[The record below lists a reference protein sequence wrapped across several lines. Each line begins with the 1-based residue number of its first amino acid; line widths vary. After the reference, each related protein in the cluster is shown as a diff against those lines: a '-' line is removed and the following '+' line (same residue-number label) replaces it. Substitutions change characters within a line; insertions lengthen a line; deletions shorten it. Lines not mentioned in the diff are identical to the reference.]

1 MCVLHSGHHMSP
13 DARLPGTP
21 LRFDNRALLR
31 AVHRISFDLTRRTSA
46 SVRDATFSSLLS
58 DIWGQSQYATIEI
71 LAQKRRQSDENL
83 ARKRRDHASPSSSG
97 DHDSTVSTLVKRRS
111 SKDRRLNQISSA
123 QRDKLIRILRTTHY
137 DESFDRERALTI
149 DLLRN
154 PAACDIDALRRL
166 WDVPR
171 VIFDVTRLGR
181 YFAEHGRDS
190 VLEFFDSHIWRK
202 SRDSR
207 VFNILYWKECCLEKA
222 RYEQPASKHPV
233 DCSSQ
238 PIHERLNNNRQL
250 RTVSKLLVAKVIK
263 TLLLRRRS
271 PFFERNLDIV
281 VETVLFAIHPD
292 RFVDRF
298 RESTLRDTGFFKALH
313 TFEYS
318 RSFTGAM
325 ENLQIGKLNRMLK
338 DIRAIRSIEVSHGF
352 HTTRQPT
359 NTSLSLRAIRR
370 YCAEQDSLT
379 DRVLRRIYDR
389 HARDQERRCGSHA
402 DDLFLSLADFV
413 RMYLAWVACWTDVG
427 LRYWFLVLD
436 QDGDGTVGVGDIAHF
451 YSERKIES
459 ERSNGIMLVDVR
471 WLWFRLCAMCGASPN
486 CNGLDMN
493 AFKEM
498 AREEREFVM
507 YALLARRADD
517 GTLTNVAATLALQ
530 MDASAQIGM

>member
-1 MCVLHSGHHMSP
+1 MSP
-13 DARLPGTP
+13 DARLPGNP

-31 AVHRISFDLTRRTSA
+31 AVHRISIDLTRRTSA
-46 SVRDATFSSLLS
+46 SVRDPRFSSLLS
-58 DIWGQSQYATIEI
+58 DIWGQSHYATIEV
-71 LAQKRRQSDENL
+71 LAQKRRQSEQNL
-83 ARKRRDHASPSSSG
+83 ARKRRDLASASASEQNQLESQ
-97 DHDSTVSTLVKRRS
+97 STPEQRP
-111 SKDRRLNQISSA
+111 SKDRRLKQISSA
-123 QRDKLIRILRTTHY
+123 QRDKLVRILRTTHF

-171 VIFDVTRLGR
+171 IIFDVTRLGR

-207 VFNILYWKECCLEKA
+207 VFNILYWKESCMDKPRED
-222 RYEQPASKHPV
+222 QPVSKCPV
-233 DCSSQ
+233 QKS
-238 PIHERLNNNRQL
+238 LNHNKHHL
-250 RTVSKLLVAKVIK
+250 RTLSKNLIAKVIRN
-263 TLLLRRRS
+263 LLLRRRS
-271 PFFERNLDIV
+271 PFFERNMDIV

-298 RESTLRDTGFFKALH
+298 RESTLRDAGFFKGLV

-338 DIRAIRSIEVSHGF
+338 DIRAIRSIEVSDGF
-352 HTTRQPT
+352 HSSRQPS
-359 NTSLSLRAIRR
+359 NTGLSLRAICR

-379 DRVLRRIYDR
+379 NRVLRRVYER
-389 HARDQERRCGSHA
+389 HARDRERRSTTNA
-402 DDLFLSLADFV
+402 DDLHLSLPDFV
-413 RMYLAWVACWTDVG
+413 RMYLAWVGCWTNVG
-427 LRYWFLVLD
+427 LRYWFSVLD
-436 QDGDGTVGVGDIAHF
+436 QDGDGTIGVGDIAHF

-471 WLWFRLCAMCGASPN
+471 WLWFRLCAMCGAPPSSE
-486 CNGLDMN
+486 GLDLN

-517 GTLTNVAATLALQ
+517 GTLTNVAATLAMQ
-530 MDASAQIGM
+530 MDASAQIAM